1 MSTELIRQI
10 LRTIDDSVDLEHNP
24 RGETAPEG
32 SVLWMW
38 HHDAPFRHSMQAFAQ
53 LVGHMAKGVF
63 DGAVKEREARQLAE
77 LAFRRNE
84 YRLPL
89 AIFREPM
96 TDAEQEFIERL
107 PGAIEVVMD
116 TTPLLPS
123 IQEAMRRHPAGGGEG

>member
-63 DGAVKEREARQLAE
+63 DGAVKEREARQL
-77 LAFRRNE
+77 E

-89 AIFREPM
+89 AIFRELM